1 MEKRPFAELGLSP
14 ESLKAVAKM
23 GFEEASPIQ
32 TAVIPTILAGRDVVG
47 QSSTGS
53 GKTAAFA
60 LPAIERVDPHLRA
73 VQVLILCPTR
83 ELAVQV
89 AEETGKLAQF
99 KRGVM
104 GVPIYGGQSYDR
116 QYRALAAG
124 AQVVIGTPGRVMDHM
139 ERGTLKLDKLRL
151 VILDETDRM
160 LDMGFRDDIEHIL
173 KAVPEKRQ
181 LLFFSATIPR
191 AIQDLITR
199 YSKDPAWIK
208 IESVAQNAPQV
219 EQVYFEVDRRSKIEA
234 LTRLIDVYDFRYGII
249 FCSTKIMVDELD
261 EHLHSRGYSTDR
273 LHGDI
278 TQAQRDR
285 VMDKFRRR
293 GFEFLVATDVAAR
306 GLDVDDLEV
315 VFNFDLPNDAE
326 DYTHRIGRTGRAGR
340 KGRAFTFVS
349 GQEIY
354 KLQSM
359 VRWAKLD
366 LRRERIPSLD
376 EVDEARAN
384 VFFEKI
390 RATLDGKQFTPHD
403 RMIDRLLDQ
412 GYAST
417 DICSALIHLLQGAP
431 GAAAPAKK
439 KAAPIAAP
447 AFPDED
453 ARPKSRYGGPKPHAA
468 VHKSEKQPGPASPD
482 HTDQPSKAPKWVE
495 EKSHASK
502 KVDRVVP
509 DPVSPEAPWGQV
521 APPPSAHDDGSRPP
535 MAEGGDSDDG
545 GPRRSKY
552 ERAARTGR
560 EPGKTTVFLNV
571 GRKHL
576 VTPADIVGKIAG
588 VTRLPASVVGAI
600 DIHQRHVLVDV
611 EAEHAALIVKKLAGI
626 RLKGEALA
634 PTFVP
639 ATKIPWL
646 ALSLTTTFSR
656 RIPEAAS
663 RTVPTF
669 TLGVANLRIPIPNTL
684 EFALLIKIASE
695 RSLAVTV
702 CPAGSDPIT
711 S

>member
-32 TAVIPTILAGRDVVG
+32 TAVIPMILSGRDVVG

-60 LPAIERVDPHLRA
+60 LPAIERVDPAIRA

-89 AEETGKLAQF
+89 AEETGKLAIF
-99 KRGVM
+99 KPRVM

-181 LLFFSATIPR
+181 LRCFSATIPR
-191 AIQDLITR
+191 ASQDLIGR
-199 YSKDPAWIK
+199 YSKNPEWIK

-340 KGRAFTFVS
+340 KGRAITFVS

-366 LRRERIPSLD
+366 IRRERIPC
-376 EVDEARAN
+376 VARRGGRGARER
-384 VFFEKI
+384 VFREDP
-390 RATLDGKQFTPHD
+390 RATLDGKRIHPARSDD
-403 RMIDRLLDQ
+403 RPLARRGLREHRHLLGADPFAARCARRRGAGEEESSARRRTSVTRRGCAPECPRRRPQAASGHPEDRKQ
-412 GYAST
+412 GRPQSPRVGRGKSRRAEKGGAHCT
-417 DICSALIHLLQGAP
+417 QCPGRRRNCSA
-431 GAAAPAKK
+431 
-439 KAAPIAAP
+439 
-447 AFPDED
+447 
-453 ARPKSRYGGPKPHAA
+453 GGRRRRQ
-468 VHKSEKQPGPASPD
+468 S
-482 HTDQPSKAPKWVE
+482 
-495 EKSHASK
+495 
-502 KVDRVVP
+502 
-509 DPVSPEAPWGQV
+509 VS
-521 APPPSAHDDGSRPP
+521 DG
-535 MAEGGDSDDG
+535 
-545 GPRRSKY
+545 RRW
-552 ERAARTGR
+552 RFR
-560 EPGKTTVFLNV
+560 
-571 GRKHL
+571 
-576 VTPADIVGKIAG
+576 
-588 VTRLPASVVGAI
+588 
-600 DIHQRHVLVDV
+600 
-611 EAEHAALIVKKLAGI
+611 
-626 RLKGEALA
+626 
-634 PTFVP
+634 
-639 ATKIPWL
+639 
-646 ALSLTTTFSR
+646 
-656 RIPEAAS
+656 
-663 RTVPTF
+663 
-669 TLGVANLRIPIPNTL
+669 
-684 EFALLIKIASE
+684 
-695 RSLAVTV
+695 
-702 CPAGSDPIT
+702 
-711 S
+711 

>member
-1 MEKRPFAELGLSP
+1 MEKLRFTELGLSADI
-14 ESLKAVAKM
+14 LKAVDKM

-32 TAVIPTILAGRDVVG
+32 SAVIPTIMAGRDVVG

-53 GKTAAFA
+53 GKTVAFA
-60 LPAIERVDPHLRA
+60 IPAIEKVDPKIRA

-89 AEETGKLAQF
+89 AEETGKIALF

-104 GVPIYGGQSYDR
+104 GVPIYGGQSYER
-116 QYRALAAG
+116 QFRALDAG

-139 ERGTLKLDKLRL
+139 ERGSMKLDKLKI

-173 KAVPEKRQ
+173 KSVPATRQ

-191 AIQDLITR
+191 AIQDLIGR

-208 IESVAQNAPQV
+208 IDSVAQNAPQV
-219 EQVYFEVDRRSKIEA
+219 EQTYFEVDRRSKIEA
-234 LTRLIDVYDFRYGII
+234 LTRLIDVNDFRYGII
-249 FCSTKIMVDELD
+249 FCSTKIMVDDLD
-261 EHLHSRGYSTDR
+261 EHLHARGYMTDR

-278 TQAQRDR
+278 SQAQRDR

-340 KGRAFTFVS
+340 KGQAFTFVS

-366 LRRERIPSLD
+366 IRRGKIPSMD
-376 EVDEARAN
+376 EVEEARTS

-390 RATLDGKQFTPHD
+390 RATLDEKKFKPHD

-417 DICSALIHLLQGAP
+417 DICSALISMLQGATGTGP
-431 GAAAPAKK
+431 GGSAPAGPSKTAGAPAKPAFGGSSAPSAAVK
-439 KAAPIAAP
+439 PALAASAPSPAAAEAPKPLKTVPAWAKPVAYVKPKPAMLPVAATAPKAKEAAEPAEYPVRAEAP
-447 AFPDED
+447 A
-453 ARPKSRYGGPKPHAA
+453 PKA
-468 VHKSEKQPGPASPD
+468 
-482 HTDQPSKAPKWVE
+482 
-495 EKSHASK
+495 
-502 KVDRVVP
+502 
-509 DPVSPEAPWGQV
+509 V
-521 APPPSAHDDGSRPP
+521 APTEPEEQDDL
-535 MAEGGDSDDG
+535 A
-545 GPRRSKY
+545 PRKSKY
-552 ERAARTGR
+552 ERPARTGR
-560 EPGKTTVFLNV
+560 EPGMKTIFLNV
-571 GRKHL
+571 GRKQL

-588 VTRLPASVVGAI
+588 VTRLPANVVGAL
-600 DIHQRHVLVDV
+600 DIHQRHTLADV
-611 EAEHAALIVKKLAGI
+611 AEGEADFIVKKLAGI
-626 RLKGEALA
+626 MLKGIALA
-634 PTFVP
+634 P
-639 ATKIPWL
+639 AL
-646 ALSLTTTFSR
+646 AG
-656 RIPEAAS
+656 PENETPDA
-663 RTVPTF
+663 
-669 TLGVANLRIPIPNTL
+669 
-684 EFALLIKIASE
+684 
-695 RSLAVTV
+695 
-702 CPAGSDPIT
+702 
-711 S
+711 